1 MEPAKRRPEGKVYQ
15 AEETLKY
22 KLTWK
27 VIGTEK
33 KTNVPYTHSGQGSI
47 YQKMS
52 LRGKQEP
59 DYLVLEKLDKEFGFQ
74 SKCDEKALED
84 SKQKSHIT

>member
-33 KTNVPYTHSGQGSI
+33 KGQWLNNEG
-47 YQKMS
+47 
-52 LRGKQEP
+52 
-59 DYLVLEKLDKEFGFQ
+59 V
-74 SKCDEKALED
+74 A
-84 SKQKSHIT
+84 

>member
-1 MEPAKRRPEGKVYQ
+1 MEPAKQRPEGKVYQ
-15 AEETLKY
+15 AEETLKN

-47 YQKMS
+47 
-52 LRGKQEP
+52 
-59 DYLVLEKLDKEFGFQ
+59 
-74 SKCDEKALED
+74 
-84 SKQKSHIT
+84 